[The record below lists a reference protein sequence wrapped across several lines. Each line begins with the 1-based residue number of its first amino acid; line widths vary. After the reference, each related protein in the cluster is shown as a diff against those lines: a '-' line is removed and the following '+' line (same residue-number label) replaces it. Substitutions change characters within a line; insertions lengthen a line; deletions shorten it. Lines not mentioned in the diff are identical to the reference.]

1 MHQHI
6 PSLIHISS
14 PSFSLYI
21 TDVRSVNYNKKL
33 IMNTKSTNPAMQN
46 KHHSMLPNSNTKH
59 HFSNS
64 KYFQRTG
71 SVIIAAAIFTGLRL
85 LIENV
90 SNDEQAPNQALNL
103 KCSDADVET
112 AITRELFQTFQW
124 PSQHFGIQP
133 RQALERYMIAGEQRD
148 QVDVA
153 TLALSNEDILDQI
166 GKAGVELSHWF
177 LNVGA
182 GDGCIDYKKIEC
194 DESNVLLPIKAS
206 STLQKREGNNAV
218 VGSYSGVLVELM
230 DISINAYMIA
240 GEQRD
245 QVDVATLALSNEDI
259 LDQIGKAGVEL
270 SHWFLNVG
278 AGDGCIDYKKIECDE
293 SNVLLPIK
301 ASSTLQKREGNNA
314 VVGSYSGVL
323 VELMDI
329 SINALKSAYDN
340 AVIINE
346 GVNASSIVQTI
357 RNSAPQLPDDLDLF
371 KMDID
376 SCDCDIIKAFTSAYH
391 PKVIQA
397 EFNVIYPPPISFNTV
412 DDGTWEFGAH
422 GLSGGETQ
430 LANQCSL
437 SHLTN
442 SLEEN
447 YILFQVDYWDAWY
460 VTKEVYRALKLPLV
474 YDDYSWYNAGYA
486 SKKDRN
492 FFMTKTAYRNGPHH
506 WADLVQTEAMENRPL
521 SKEQQ
526 EQMLKEAAR
535 FIPLNSQQKKE
546 GIPHPYTLCGK

>member
-206 STLQKREGNNAV
+206 STLQKREGNN
-218 VGSYSGVLVELM
+218 
-230 DISINAYMIA
+230 
-240 GEQRD
+240 
-245 QVDVATLALSNEDI
+245 T
-259 LDQIGKAGVEL
+259 
-270 SHWFLNVG
+270 
-278 AGDGCIDYKKIECDE
+278 
-293 SNVLLPIK
+293 
-301 ASSTLQKREGNNA
+301 